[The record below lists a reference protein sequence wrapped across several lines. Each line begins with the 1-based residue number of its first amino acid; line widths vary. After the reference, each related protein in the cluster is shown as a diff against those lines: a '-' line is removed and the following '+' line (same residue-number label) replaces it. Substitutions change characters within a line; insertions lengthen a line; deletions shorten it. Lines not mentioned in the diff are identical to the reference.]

1 MSPNCSLRSERYA
14 TAEIKCQ
21 ECNAEVGT
29 TDEKCP
35 NCGNQIIK
43 SQGIDPGTLA
53 IAVLVVVALIGLW
66 FWKGGA

>member
-1 MSPNCSLRSERYA
+1 MAIIR
-14 TAEIKCQ
+14 CQ

-35 NCGNQIIK
+35 NCGNQIVK
-43 SQGIDPGTLA
+43 SQGINPGTIA
-53 IAVLVVVALIGLW
+53 IAVLVVGALIGLW

>member
-1 MSPNCSLRSERYA
+1 MAL
-14 TAEIKCQ
+14 IKCQ

-53 IAVLVVVALIGLW
+53 IAVLVVAALIGLW